1 MHKLS
6 QKVNRWCIFATLIGG
21 AILIAGKKLKKYQKN
36 LHYTQEKMR
45 LFFNRSRSYFERPLP
60 GFTQAAAQQA
70 PFLLQFH
77 NFGI

>member
-1 MHKLS
+1 LS

-21 AILIAGKKLKKYQKN
+21 AILIAGEKLKNTKKFCM
-36 LHYTQEKMR
+36 QEKMR
-45 LFFNRSRSYFERPLP
+45 LLFLFLIAHDRILNDLCQ
-60 GFTQAAAQQA
+60 GLLKQQA